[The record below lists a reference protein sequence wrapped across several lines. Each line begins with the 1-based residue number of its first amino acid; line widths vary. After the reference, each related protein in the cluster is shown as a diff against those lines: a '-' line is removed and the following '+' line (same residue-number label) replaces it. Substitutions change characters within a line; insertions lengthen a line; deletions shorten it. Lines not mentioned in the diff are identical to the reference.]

1 MQETVNAAKKDGAT
15 YVVAIAHLGIDESS
29 EPWRSTDL
37 IANTTGIDVV
47 LDGHS
52 HSTIEMEM
60 VKNKDG
66 KETVSYTHLSAGPAA
81 ASASPRAC
89 TCWKT
94 GCASASSASS
104 PTT

>member
-1 MQETVNAAKKDGAT
+1 MQTATSSIPSPRGNNGADLCNKVQETVNARAKKDGAT

-52 HSTIEMEM
+52 HSTIEKEM
-60 VKNKDG
+60 VRNKDG
-66 KETVSYTHLSAGPAA
+66 KEIPCPPPARSSST
-81 ASASPRAC
+81 SAS
-89 TCWKT
+89 
-94 GCASASSASS
+94 
-104 PTT
+104 